1 MYMDVAAL
9 IIAILALLVSV
20 IVPIIEDRRERKIN
34 KINLESEFYK
44 EIYKEHLIKLIPN
57 ARKYIGFTESGQL
70 RDTEELREELNKL
83 RQDSLYFLYS
93 DKNYYNKLKRLT
105 QELEDYL
112 ITSEENTYNLV
123 ERKDVLKEI
132 QRRITELY
140 THISNNYLGDI

>member
-1 MYMDVAAL
+1 MYMDVEAL

>member
-1 MYMDVAAL
+1 MDLAAL
-9 IIAILALLVSV
+9 IIAILALVVSV

-57 ARKYIGFTESGQL
+57 ARKYIGFTESGRL

-93 DKNYYNKLKRLT
+93 DKEYYKELRRLT
-105 QELEDYL
+105 QGLEDYL
-112 ITSEENTYNLV
+112 INSEEKIYTSIEEQRQV
-123 ERKDVLKEI
+123 FKEI
-132 QRRITELY
+132 QKGITELY
-140 THISNNYLGDI
+140 THISNNYLGNM